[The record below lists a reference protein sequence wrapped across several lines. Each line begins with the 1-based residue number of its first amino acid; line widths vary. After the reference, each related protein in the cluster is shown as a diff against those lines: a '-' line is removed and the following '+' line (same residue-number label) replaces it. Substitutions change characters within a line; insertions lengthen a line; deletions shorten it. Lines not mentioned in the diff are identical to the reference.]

1 MRHGGSRV
9 WDWLLAAGRNYVQKG
24 VGSGEWG
31 VGKGNFFPFP
41 IPHSPLPHCLLF
53 AFCRLTPD
61 VSTTQG
67 YRVERQIG
75 NDRPGRRHHL
85 QAELIASSRLA
96 GVDENGA
103 ERVVPYAVER
113 RFAEDHP
120 RITDDR
126 ERLHGAGL
134 ERQTASRA
142 PFGVNQSALWR
153 PVPPVLEVEHE
164 SAVPAVVNDGT
175 YAFEDPERG
184 IKDRERRGAC
194 GTGVI
199 VPADTDANAITVHR
213 NVVEG
218 RAGRERPAKSSSS
231 CGRRLSDRRARAD
244 RRKGEGH
251 WRRVGDV
258 ALTPVAHFGNGA
270 AKHNRPGGA
279 SGRVHFDL
287 RRVRG

>member
-1 MRHGGSRV
+1 MR
-9 WDWLLAAGRNYVQKG
+9 K
-24 VGSGEWG
+24 GSGG
-31 VGKGNFFPFP
+31 GATRRQGKGETRGEETSLSLSPCPLVSLSPCLPLPFPF
-41 IPHSPLPHCLLF
+41 LF

-61 VSTTQG
+61 VPAAQG
-67 YRVERQIG
+67 YRVERHVG
-75 NDRPGRRHHL
+75 NDRSVRSDHL
-85 QAELIASSRLA
+85 QAEPIASSRLV
-96 GVDENGA
+96 GVDDRGA
-103 ERVVPYAVER
+103 ERVVPHAVDR

-126 ERLHGAGL
+126 ERLHGVGL
-134 ERQTASRA
+134 ERQKASRA

-184 IKDRERRGAC
+184 IKDRERRGAG

-199 VPADTDANAITVHR
+199 IPPDTDPNAVTVHQ
-213 NVVEG
+213 NVVER
-218 RAGRERPAKSSSS
+218 RAGRERPAKASSGR
-231 CGRRLSDRRARAD
+231 GRRLSDRRARAD

-251 WRRVGDV
+251 LRRVGDV
-258 ALTPVAHFGNGA
+258 ARTPVAHFGNGG

-279 SGRVHFDL
+279 SWRVHSDL